1 MINLNKC
8 KEHNKNTFGMLKTTV
23 NKELLKHNGY
33 QCVCS
38 SDFTNF
44 MENHNLG
51 RAPITTEELVML
63 LKAL

>member
-23 NKELLKHNGY
+23 NKELLKHNGC